1 MDDSSSSSDD
11 DDDDSEEDETPDK
24 QDREEVEALA
34 EPEVIPEPSED

>member
-11 DDDDSEEDETPDK
+11 DDSEEDDESPDK